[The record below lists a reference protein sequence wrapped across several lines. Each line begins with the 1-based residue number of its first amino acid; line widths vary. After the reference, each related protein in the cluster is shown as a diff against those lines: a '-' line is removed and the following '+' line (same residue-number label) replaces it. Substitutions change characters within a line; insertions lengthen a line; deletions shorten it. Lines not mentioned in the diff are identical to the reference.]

1 LAISANGLALGE
13 EADFK
18 ISFICDPRS

>member
-1 LAISANGLALGE
+1 MPYNGLALGE

-18 ISFICDPRS
+18 AQNYLPALNLI